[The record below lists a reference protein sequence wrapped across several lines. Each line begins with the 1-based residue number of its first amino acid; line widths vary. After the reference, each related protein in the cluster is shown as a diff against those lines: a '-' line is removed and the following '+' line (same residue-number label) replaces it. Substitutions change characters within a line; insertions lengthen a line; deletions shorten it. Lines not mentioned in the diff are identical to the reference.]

1 MLNTGNTAMKLREGA
16 EKIKMAD
23 YHHVGAQNSGVL
35 LKTADSALTTCKLTE
50 TQHAKLY

>member
-23 YHHVGAQNSGVL
+23 YHHV
-35 LKTADSALTTCKLTE
+35 KTADSALTTCKLTE